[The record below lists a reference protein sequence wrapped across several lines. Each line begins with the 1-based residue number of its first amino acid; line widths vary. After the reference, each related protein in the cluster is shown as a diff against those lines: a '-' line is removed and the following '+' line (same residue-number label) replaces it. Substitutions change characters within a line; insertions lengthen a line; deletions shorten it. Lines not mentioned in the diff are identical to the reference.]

1 MDLVKRWWEDGVETL
16 EAHMARKNGKMAE
29 SRSSA
34 EEGDVHVHCIKR
46 GLDPC
51 SEVHAWP
58 HVLKGGSG
66 IEM

>member
-1 MDLVKRWWEDGVETL
+1 MGWELGEAVVGRWPRDLSS
-16 EAHMARKNGKMAE
+16 AHGPQNGKMAE

-34 EEGDVHVHCIKR
+34 EEGDVHTHCIKR

-58 HVLKGGSG
+58 HVLKGGG
-66 IEM
+66 E